1 MGALSCGCEGAADLE
16 EGVPDGIVEF
26 HFANVFALED
36 MVSMGVKGNT
46 TVAACVEKNWGETR
60 ETELA
65 LEGNGEGVIGE
76 AIVGH

>member
-26 HFANVFALED
+26 YFADVFALED
-36 MVSMGVKGNT
+36 MVSAGVKGNT
-46 TVAACVEKNWGETR
+46 TVTACVEKHWGETG

-65 LEGNGEGVIGE
+65 LEGDCESVIGE
-76 AIVGH
+76 AVVRH